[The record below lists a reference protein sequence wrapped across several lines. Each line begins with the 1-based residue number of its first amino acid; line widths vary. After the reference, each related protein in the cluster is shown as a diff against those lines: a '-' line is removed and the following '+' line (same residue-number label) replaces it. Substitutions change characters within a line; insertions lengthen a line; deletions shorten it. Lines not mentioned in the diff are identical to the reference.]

1 MINSQIGPYK
11 IIREIAADSIGQVFE
26 AVDQTRK
33 KKVAIKY
40 LPPDAARRPE
50 IESRLYSE
58 AKTLA
63 KLNHPHIARLFGFVR
78 RDDRL
83 YLVMELVE
91 GETLETVLK
100 REGRLPPNVAL
111 AFFHQIMS
119 AVGFAHRLGVIHGY
133 LKPSKIM
140 VTNFGLIK
148 ILDFATASILG
159 SPDRAGHKVSTV
171 RYMSPE
177 QIKGDPA
184 DVRSDIYSLG
194 VLLYELIV
202 GNVPYDSDSDE
213 IILRAQI
220 EAKPLR
226 ASLLVPNSPKW
237 IDAFLLRTLA
247 ESPSNRFQSITAMAR
262 AMEIQIKAPAASA
275 LPKPRSVWRQR
286 CAHWA
291 SSAPNS
297 ISMTA
302 NRMSES
308 FTANLA
314 IATKIGRQTH
324 AFKSRLKNLGMEAK
338 TRLIPTSGV
347 TVWRQNCADWVLSK
361 SNSLLKTGNRM
372 FESFAATF
380 TTAKKISGE
389 TYVLSS
395 LTKRLGTEAKNS
407 MIWTKAATL
416 WRQSCVHWSPF
427 VSNRLFVSAN
437 RLFKSLKPNLVK
449 GPEVGWKRY
458 TLVTFLLVSVTL
470 EIFFFGG
477 ANILLAPN
485 YMLKPSTT
493 LNDSVDAMF
502 VRIKQDPVA
511 ISSSDSGRIKQDPV
525 TITPSDNNKE
535 RQAMV
540 VKPTNVR
547 PRASEPELSRRATS
561 KNQPEVSQRNQPEAS
576 QRTTIDTTRN
586 SSLVRT
592 APEKQTVLA
601 AVKEPSVSEPIPPSK
616 NVENSPAKLQL
627 NIKWEN

>member
-1 MINSQIGPYK
+1 MVDSNVGPYK

-33 KKVAIKY
+33 NKVAIKY
-40 LPPDAARRPE
+40 LPPDAASRPE

-78 RDDRL
+78 RDHRL

-119 AVGFAHRLGVIHGY
+119 AVGFAHRLGVIHGD

-148 ILDFATASILG
+148 ILDFAIASILG
-159 SPDRAGHKVSTV
+159 SPDRAGPRMSTV

-177 QIKGDPA
+177 QIRGDPA
-184 DVRSDIYSLG
+184 DARSDIYSLG
-194 VLLYELIV
+194 VLLYESIV

-213 IILRAQI
+213 LILKAQI
-220 EAKPLR
+220 EARPLR
-226 ASLLVPNSPKW
+226 ASLLVPKSPKW
-237 IDAFLLRTLA
+237 IDAFLLRALA
-247 ESPSNRFQSITAMAR
+247 DSPSNRFQSITAMAR

-275 LPKPRSVWRQR
+275 VPKRRSVWRQR
-286 CAHWA
+286 CAHWT
-291 SSAPNS
+291 SSASNS
-297 ISMTA
+297 ISITA
-302 NRMSES
+302 NRVSDS
-308 FTANLA
+308 FAANLT

-324 AFKSRLKNLGMEAK
+324 AFKSRVKNLGIEAK
-338 TRLIPTSGV
+338 TRMIPTSGV
-347 TVWRQNCADWVLSK
+347 TVWRQNCAGWVLSK
-361 SNSLLKTGNRM
+361 SNSLLIIRNRM
-372 FESFAATF
+372 FESFAAAF

-389 TYVLSS
+389 MYVLSS
-395 LTKRLGTEAKNS
+395 RTKRFGTEAKNS
-407 MIWTKAATL
+407 LTWTKRAAL

-427 VSNRLFVSAN
+427 VSNSLFVTAN
-437 RLFKSLKPNLVK
+437 KLFKSLKTNLVR

-458 TLVTFLLVSVTL
+458 ALVTFLLVSVTL

-485 YMLKPSTT
+485 YMLRPSTT
-493 LNDSVDAMF
+493 LNDAVDTMF
-502 VRIKQDPVA
+502 GRIKRDPVA
-511 ISSSDSGRIKQDPV
+511 ISSSDNGRIKQDPV
-525 TITPSDNNKE
+525 TISPSDNNKE

-547 PRASEPELSRRATS
+547 PRAPEPELSRPATRQ
-561 KNQPEVSQRNQPEAS
+561 NRPETSRW
-576 QRTTIDTTRN
+576 TTINTARGS
-586 SSLVRT
+586 SSLART

-601 AVKEPSVSEPIPPSK
+601 AVKEPSVSEPILPTK
-616 NVENSPAKLQL
+616 NVESSPAKLQL